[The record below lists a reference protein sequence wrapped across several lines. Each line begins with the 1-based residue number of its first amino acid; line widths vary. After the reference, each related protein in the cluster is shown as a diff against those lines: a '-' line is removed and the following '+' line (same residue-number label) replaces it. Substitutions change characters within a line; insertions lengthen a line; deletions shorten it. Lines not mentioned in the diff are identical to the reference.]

1 MSYEIMYDKKFIKID
16 GSYIPLVLAG
26 SNNCWDGNKRER
38 KWGLFFDFFSDDII
52 FKGESIIKLLN
63 ENLNNDLDYISINN
77 KSSKDLVINY
87 YKNGIKNALTI
98 EEALDRYTSLFQVV
112 IQYYD
117 EKIEPYYER
126 FVDIKR
132 EYVNSTEQ
140 LKDLIS
146 YYKEIKKSHNK
157 KVYLTLR
164 FSGNDKLKLNYKYKM
179 LRKENQKNIIKE
191 KNFVVLMKDYGFV
204 IKMTSKS
211 VQFTPYKNYAMT
223 FEKEKEATKYIERLK
238 NKIGDRYNF
247 VIESYNS

>member
-26 SNNCWDGNKRER
+26 SNNCWDGNKRAR
-38 KWGLFFDFFSDDII
+38 NWGLFFDFFSDDII

-63 ENLNNDLDYISINN
+63 ENLNNDLDDISINN

-87 YKNGIKNALTI
+87 YKNGLKNAMTI
-98 EEALDRYTSLFQVV
+98 EEILERYSTNFQVI

-126 FVDIKR
+126 YVDIKR
-132 EYVNSTEQ
+132 EYVNTTEH
-140 LKDLIS
+140 LKSLLDF
-146 YYKEIKKSHNK
+146 YFKEIKNNDK

-164 FSGNDKLKLNYKYKM
+164 FSGDDKLQLKYKYKM
-179 LRKENQKNIIKE
+179 QRKEARKNIVKE
-191 KNFVVLMKDYGFV
+191 KNYVVLMQDFGYV
-204 IKMTSKS
+204 YKMTSRG
-211 VQFTPYKNYAMT
+211 VQYTSYKTGAMT